1 MTTQGQKTISVVF
14 GIALVLAAF
23 PLAHAEPGKI
33 ATEKVGVAPVV
44 DQNYFP
50 ELAAGDRREF
60 SFTMTMGNDTEKGKM
75 TIKVEEGK
83 EIRGQKYLKQV
94 AEVEGISGISA
105 ADADVA
111 YFRYAD
117 DGFYAVEDTEAK
129 LPEHREMPR
138 PIRVGQEWSYR
149 SASGN
154 SSCKA
159 EGFEDVKV
167 GDQVLKECLKV
178 SDVTLAENGNKTVT
192 TTWYQRGVGE
202 VRIKIEDGNSVIEA
216 CRIKPPPK

>member
-1 MTTQGQKTISVVF
+1 MISLIV
-14 GIALVLAAF
+14 AAS
-23 PLAHAEPGKI
+23 PPVRAEP
-33 ATEKVGVAPVV
+33 EKAKGNAGDAPVV
-44 DQNYFP
+44 DQSYFP

-60 SFTMTMGNDTEKGKM
+60 SFTMTTGNATEKGKM
-75 TIKVEEGK
+75 TIKVGEGK
-83 EIRGQKYLKQV
+83 EIRGQKYFKQM

-105 ADADVA
+105 GDADVA

-117 DGFYAVEDTEAK
+117 DGFYAIEDTEAK

-138 PIRVGQEWSYR
+138 PVRVGQEWSYR

-159 EGFEDVKV
+159 EGYEDVKV
-167 GDQVLKECLKV
+167 GGKVLKECLKV